1 MICFDKIKN
10 IYLYASSTDMRM
22 GLPKIQTLVAF
33 HYKPEEI
40 LHSLFIFCS
49 SNKKTIKMYYEDEWG
64 SWLLQNNISE
74 GTFKWPMLG
83 EQISIDRRQL
93 TWLLQGLDVVAKL
106 PKPKK
111 EVSYY

>member
-64 SWLLQNNISE
+64 SWLLQNNIDLLYF
-74 GTFKWPMLG
+74 FKPFN
-83 EQISIDRRQL
+83 
-93 TWLLQGLDVVAKL
+93 
-106 PKPKK
+106 KK
-111 EVSYY
+111 TIFFQFYHPFTYIIIAEKQYICSSPNAHIAT